1 MYVYKFNLF
10 VSYICINYAHCL
22 RPKCDSRTEIKVV
35 FLNFNLFLSVMLD
48 SLCCSFTSIF
58 FLTNVFIVTVNN
70 MVVNSFIGRGN
81 WSTQEKHTDRPQVTD
96 KLLQKVACSMH
107 IDMDWES
114 HHSCL

>member
-48 SLCCSFTSIF
+48 SL
-58 FLTNVFIVTVNN
+58 
-70 MVVNSFIGRGN
+70 
-81 WSTQEKHTDRPQVTD
+81 
-96 KLLQKVACSMH
+96 
-107 IDMDWES
+107 
-114 HHSCL
+114 